1 MNRIEFGER
10 RIESGEQGVRMKIAT
25 LSSIYHLKMRLL
37 KRLFLL
43 PLSHIW
49 FAAIIMLISL
59 PTAYAHSGMVDSRGG
74 HNCYVGSCAGSYH
87 SHGGSSQDG
96 GTDWLIF
103 LIFIA
108 GVSYVIYRSTTK
120 EKSKNSKKRSPQ
132 TAVKVSDVSAKAKKN
147 EQVSFSRCFTRPT
160 RIEIHSSIRTV
171 DWNLRTPAFE
181 KWFIGYLSGFLLYEA
196 NSNDPMAIL
205 NAGMWSRQAGWE
217 RLSRHVGYLIDTLI
231 KHDMVVGDCQ
241 ISGFKSLLVK
251 PLIED
256 KNWVLGAQDGSIQ
269 AKDWNSV
276 GSILPV
282 IDTRWSE
289 LS

>member
-1 MNRIEFGER
+1 M
-10 RIESGEQGVRMKIAT
+10 
-25 LSSIYHLKMRLL
+25 
-37 KRLFLL
+37 
-43 PLSHIW
+43 
-49 FAAIIMLISL
+49 
-59 PTAYAHSGMVDSRGG
+59 
-74 HNCYVGSCAGSYH
+74 
-87 SHGGSSQDG
+87 
-96 GTDWLIF
+96 
-103 LIFIA
+103 
-108 GVSYVIYRSTTK
+108 
-120 EKSKNSKKRSPQ
+120 
-132 TAVKVSDVSAKAKKN
+132 SDVSAKAKKN
-147 EQVSFSRCFTRPT
+147 EQVSFSRCFTRPI

-171 DWNLRTPAFE
+171 DWNLHTPAFE

-241 ISGFKSLLVK
+241 ISGFKSLLVN